1 MSFFGSSLKLN
12 FDIAFIIIENG
23 KIAIERTINIVSPER
38 YSVPIIESINFG
50 DTISAT
56 ISGAVKLMPNLVVT
70 VDKST
75 FVVDDHGI
83 SINAILEANVPTI
96 KLIINA
102 M

>member
-23 KIAIERTINIVSPER
+23 KIAIERTTNVVSPDM
-38 YSVPIIESINFG
+38 YCVPMIESINVG
-50 DTISAT
+50 DVISAA
-56 ISGAVKLMPNLVVT
+56 ISGAVKLIPILVVT

-75 FVVDDHGI
+75 FDVDDHGI
-83 SINAILEANVPTI
+83 SINAILEAKVPTI
-96 KLIINA
+96 KLIIKA